1 MAQEPQPVSETGR
14 LRREERLAL
23 GIVFGA
29 LGAAALASVF
39 VALSPPMGAR
49 RTVAEKAAIPQA
61 HRADLAIDVEASVAT
76 ARAAA
81 ERAEKAAA
89 EAEELAA
96 RARGARRGAT
106 FARLT
111 LADGK
116 TYEGEAQNG
125 APEGLGAIRGGPIA
139 FGAGFYVGGVRNG
152 PGVDC
157 ASADCTGAGYFGDF
171 RANAPTGA
179 ARVVFPD
186 GAVYRGDVRNGA
198 PDGFGE
204 LTRPDGSR
212 YAGAFTAGRRDGH
225 GVETG
230 AAGATKRGFWA
241 GDRLSES
248 LSSS

>member
-1 MAQEPQPVSETGR
+1 MAEEPISETRR

-39 VALSPPMGAR
+39 VALSPPMGVRQA
-49 RTVAEKAAIPQA
+49 AKQKAPTLEA
-61 HRADLAIDVEASVAT
+61 HRADLAIDVEAATVT

-81 ERAEKAAA
+81 ERGERAAA
-89 EAEELAA
+89 EAAALAE

-106 FARLT
+106 FARVSLG
-111 LADGK
+111 DGK
-116 TYEGEAQNG
+116 TYEGDAQNG
-125 APEGLGAIRGGPIA
+125 IPEGLGIVRGGPIA
-139 FGAGFYVGGVRNG
+139 FGAGFFVGGVRGG

-157 ASADCTGAGYFGDF
+157 SRPDCTGASYFGDF

-179 ARVVFPD
+179 ARIVFPD
-186 GAVYRGDVRNGA
+186 GAIYRGDVRDGA

-204 LTRPDGSR
+204 LIRADGSR
-212 YAGAFTAGRRDGH
+212 YAGAFTAGRRNGH
-225 GVETG
+225 GVDTAASG
-230 AAGATKRGFWA
+230 AAKAGFWT
-241 GDRLSES
+241 GDQLSEA